1 MLMLMLMHIK
11 TNEKTHNNLFG
22 SLILTCMRI
31 AKNIKIAIPEAENEI
46 NSGIHSPAINPMEKI
61 TFSMPTKYTIHI
73 GSP

>member
-1 MLMLMLMHIK
+1 MNVRAGID
-11 TNEKTHNNLFG
+11 FFIG

-61 TFSMPTKYTIHI
+61 TFSIPTKYTIHR
-73 GSP
+73 GRP